1 MTYSFIGKLSEAL
14 EYYNKTLA
22 LYEVNKSAKGYKFNK
37 ADTLNNIGIVYQKL
51 NLDEE
56 AIQYF
61 NKALKLHD
69 NDYYI
74 AMVYNNLANSYRK
87 FGNYD
92 FALKFREKSINIR
105 EKMYL
110 QGEKYADNYADEL
123 NN

>member
-1 MTYSFIGKLSEAL
+1 M
-14 EYYNKTLA
+14 
-22 LYEVNKSAKGYKFNK
+22 
-37 ADTLNNIGIVYQKL
+37 YQKL